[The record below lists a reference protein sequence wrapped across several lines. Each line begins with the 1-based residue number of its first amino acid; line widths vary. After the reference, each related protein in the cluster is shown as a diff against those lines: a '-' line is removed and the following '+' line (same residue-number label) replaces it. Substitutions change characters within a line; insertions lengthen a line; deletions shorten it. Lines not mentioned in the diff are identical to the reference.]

1 MYTSRRRELAQY
13 MFFSS
18 KESTAA
24 PTRTNTPDNR
34 RQETYEP
41 TTPTSSALFIRDLE
55 DGFLWEQEAIKNQVE
70 ELNEEMKNVSE
81 DGLTFSIP

>member
-1 MYTSRRRELAQY
+1 

-24 PTRTNTPDNR
+24 PTRTNTPDDR

-41 TTPTSSALFIRDLE
+41 TSPTSSALFIRDLE
-55 DGFLWEQEAIKNQVE
+55 DGFLWEQEAIKHQVE
-70 ELNEEMKNVSE
+70 DLNEQMKNVSE
-81 DGLTFSIP
+81 EGLIFYIP